1 MKSIWFGNAV
11 DLATS
16 KFITSNRHCSNTE
29 WFLRPQFRILNAFFF
44 LIKSIYGWSNSKL
57 LGKNPFDFTNFSM
70 KKNFI
75 CCGTKLFTWFL
86 FLRSH
91 RWLLFFSSLT
101 SLQSYNICI
110 DVNEVRLNI
119 FFSLFLL
126 YTLCPSHSVI
136 WQCSHVF
143 DNWHIHWIT
152 NKQLSKR
159 CIVFILARFS
169 HLSRSLSMF
178 LLFFLLPCPYHVWSW
193 GSCFCTMF
201 RQIHHIWFSLRG
213 GAVYFEQSC
222 HRFTKLYS
230 ILSCSLWQWK
240 MNHFKLSMCNLFI
253 WF

>member
-1 MKSIWFGNAV
+1 MIKFKVTVQKSFRFHKFFNEKKFHLLWYKTFHLIPV
-11 DLATS
+11 LAITQMTS
-16 KFITSNRHCSNTE
+16 
-29 WFLRPQFRILNAFFF
+29 
-44 LIKSIYGWSNSKL
+44 
-57 LGKNPFDFTNFSM
+57 
-70 KKNFI
+70 
-75 CCGTKLFTWFL
+75 
-86 FLRSH
+86 
-91 RWLLFFSSLT
+91 FFSSLT

-169 HLSRSLSMF
+169 HLSRSLSVF

-230 ILSCSLWQWK
+230 ILSCSLWQGK